1 MTKITVGFTLD
12 TEKDKRIVR
21 WLEGLERGQK
31 SKAIREAL
39 HAALGKGSVSLGDI
53 YQAIQELK
61 RSGVVVAQS
70 ANPESEMD
78 IPADVLE
85 KLDGLGL

>member
-21 WLEGLERGQK
+21 WLEGLEKGQK

-39 HAALGKGSVSLGDI
+39 HASLGKGSVSLGDI

-61 RSGVVVAQS
+61 RYGVVVAQS

-78 IPADVLE
+78 IPTDVLE